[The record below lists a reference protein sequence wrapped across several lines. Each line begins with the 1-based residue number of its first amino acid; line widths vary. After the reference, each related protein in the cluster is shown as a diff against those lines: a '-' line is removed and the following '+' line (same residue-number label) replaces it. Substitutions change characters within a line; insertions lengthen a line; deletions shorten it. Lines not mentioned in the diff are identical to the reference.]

1 MTTSIVLLV
10 LALGWC
16 AYLAVWWKDSRK
28 VASSRTDA
36 ISSFTNGMGSL
47 GGTAARSGSPLAG
60 RAYDLKPRSSGAAAR
75 RRQQVFIGLGAAAM
89 VTLMA
94 SVIIGPIALLAH
106 VIIDVVLVSYAY
118 AVVQRRNLAA
128 EREIKVQMLY
138 PEGVTPIHHDVRHT
152 VNA

>member
-10 LALGWC
+10 LALGWS

-36 ISSFTNGMGSL
+36 ISSFTTGMGSL
-47 GGTAARSGSPLAG
+47 GGTAARTGMPLTG
-60 RAYDLKPRSSGAAAR
+60 RPYDLRPRSSTAAAR
-75 RRQQVFIGLGAAAM
+75 RRQQVFLGLGLTA
-89 VTLMA
+89 VLTLLA
-94 SVIIGPIALLAH
+94 TFVIGPVALLAH
-106 VIIDVVLVSYAY
+106 VIIDCTLVAYAY

-138 PEGVTPIHHDVRHT
+138 PEGVTPLHEMRRT

>member
-16 AYLAVWWKDSRK
+16 AYLTVWWKDSRK

-36 ISSFTNGMGSL
+36 ISSFTSGMGSL
-47 GGTAARSGSPLAG
+47 GGTAARTGMPLGS
-60 RAYDLKPRSSGAAAR
+60 RAYDLKPRSSSAAAR
-75 RRQQVFIGLGAAAM
+75 RRQQIFMALGGFA
-89 VTLMA
+89 VLTLLA
-94 SVIIGPIALLAH
+94 SFVMGPIALLAH
-106 VIIDVVLVSYAY
+106 VIIDLTLIAYAY

-138 PEGVTPIHHDVRHT
+138 PEGVTPLHEIRQT

>member
-16 AYLAVWWKDSRK
+16 AYLAIWWKDSRK

-36 ISSFTNGMGSL
+36 ISSFTSGMGSL
-47 GGTAARSGSPLAG
+47 GGTTARNAGPLGA

-75 RRQQVFIGLGAAAM
+75 RRQQIFTGLGALA
-89 VTLMA
+89 VLTLLA
-94 SVIIGPIALLAH
+94 SFVIGPVALLAH
-106 VIIDVVLVSYAY
+106 LVIDATLVAYAY

-128 EREIKVQMLY
+128 EREMKVQMLY
-138 PEGVTPIHHDVRHT
+138 PEGVTPLPQMRRT